1 MAITTLK
8 TKQLTDAGLDKLF
21 AKSEKHWL
29 THAKRAF
36 NYMAQLVDPEE
47 IHPDDL
53 IATLVVALEL
63 DPKLSDYLDKN
74 GLKQKYWF
82 TNFGEYIVDEVWDEL

>member
-8 TKQLTDAGLDKLF
+8 AKQLADAGLDKLF

-29 THAKRAF
+29 AHAKRAF
-36 NYMAQLVDPEE
+36 NYMAQLVSPEE

-63 DPKLSDYLDKN
+63 DPKLSDYLSKN

-82 TNFGEYIVDEVWDEL
+82 TNFGEYIVDEVWDDL